1 MAFFIF
7 LAFTILWFLFMTYL
21 SHQDGE
27 HTGRTSRELA
37 EKLSALDFLDSDI
50 NILNGRLRRLAHVMV
65 YAVLAVLLAITLKLG
80 GHSVWLTVGTIVWAW
95 ADEATKPLVQGRHFC
110 WRDVGRNVRGIA
122 IGMVIVIFV
131 FGVYDICSVSTSFLF
146 VASKYIIRLLCA
158 KYRGTI
164 AIDYKRKGDK

>member
-37 EKLSALDFLDSDI
+37 EKLSFLDSDM
-50 NILNGRLRRLAHVMV
+50 NILNSRLRRLAHVVV
-65 YAVLAVLLAITLKLG
+65 YAVLAVLLGITLELS
-80 GHSVWLTVGTIVWAW
+80 GHSPWLTAGAIVWAW
-95 ADEATKPLVQGRHFC
+95 ADEATKPLVQGRHFS
-110 WRDVGRNVRGIA
+110 WLDVGRNVLGIV

-131 FGVYDICSVSTSFLF
+131 F
-146 VASKYIIRLLCA
+146 
-158 KYRGTI
+158 
-164 AIDYKRKGDK
+164 

>member
-50 NILNGRLRRLAHVMV
+50 NILNGRLRRMAHVV
-65 YAVLAVLLAITLKLG
+65 AIFAAV
-80 GHSVWLTVGTIVWAW
+80 
-95 ADEATKPLVQGRHFC
+95 
-110 WRDVGRNVRGIA
+110 
-122 IGMVIVIFV
+122 
-131 FGVYDICSVSTSFLF
+131 
-146 VASKYIIRLLCA
+146 
-158 KYRGTI
+158 
-164 AIDYKRKGDK
+164 